1 MELFFYTLVYV
12 YRTKNKVTI
21 GSTHKQ
27 HGKGSIEGVM
37 ITHACH
43 SALFT
48 SLETMLDGEKIEIFK
63 DTHFGDSANS
73 TVNLPMYVNQFD
85 CYLEGKNS
93 SDKSPGLRLLLLDI
107 INKVSQ
113 GEMPLLEAMNKYLE
127 HFEAQCKKYKEKVES
142 ETSNT
147 GNISKEDKKSICES
161 QRKGTLYWYGG
172 PDRPISDDSLSGED
186 SNNSL
191 RKSMKLWLYKF
202 GPEDIVESD
211 ITEIQRQLRTVVN

>member
-1 MELFFYTLVYV
+1 VELFFYTLVYV
-12 YRTKNKVTI
+12 YDTKNKVTI

-27 HGKGSIEGVM
+27 HGKGSTEGAM
-37 ITHACH
+37 TTHACH

-73 TVNLPMYVNQFD
+73 TVKLPMYVNQFD
-85 CYLEGKNS
+85 CYLEGQNS
-93 SDKSPGLRLLLLDI
+93 SGKSPGLRLLLLDI
-107 INKVSQ
+107 INQVSQ

-127 HFEAQCKKYKEKVES
+127 YFEAQCKKYKEKVES

-147 GNISKEDKKSICES
+147 SDISKQDKILICES
-161 QRKGTLYWYGG
+161 QRNGTLYWYGS
-172 PDRPISDDSLSGED
+172 PNSPISGDSPSGED
-186 SNNSL
+186 SDNSL

-202 GPEDIVESD
+202 GPEDIVKSD